1 MRVRLSAQVYRL
13 LAIATLALFLGA
25 AFARVDLV
33 LVAVPCLLALL
44 VGMAVDTAATYAV
57 THQVSQTR
65 LFEGDVFTVTVTIVA
80 HSTIPLLEILEP
92 LPPSVEVVA
101 GNTHAAFSLT
111 AGQTVQWCYT
121 LRCVRRSRFT
131 LGHLYVRLHGR
142 AGCLLREQQHDT
154 PQPCAVYPRIV
165 PLRRAVRPPRT
176 QVYVGNYVSPAQGEG
191 IEFGNI
197 RPFAP
202 GDQIKRL
209 NWRASLRLH
218 DLHVNDYHQERNA
231 DVVLMLDTLTN
242 VGSPALNTLDLCVR
256 VAASLA
262 WAYVRRKDRVG
273 LIAYGGA
280 FRWLRPGV
288 GRAHLQRLLDQ
299 LLEATVV
306 FSYVTRDLALVPRRV
321 LPPQALVI
329 AISPLVDE
337 RFLHAVQDLQA
348 RAFTVLLLTVSPV
361 EVTRAMVQPSPV
373 NDLTCRLWALERE
386 AQLNT
391 LRQQGFMVLEWS
403 PEIPLELVFA
413 TLTQRRHVRRRM
425 AL

>member
-13 LAIATLALFLGA
+13 LAIATLALFLGV

-57 THQVSQTR
+57 AHQVSQTR

-92 LPPSVEVVA
+92 LPPSVELVS

-142 AGCLLREQQHDT
+142 AGCLLRELQHDT
-154 PQPCAVYPRIV
+154 PQPCAVYPYIV

-176 QVYVGNYVSPAQGEG
+176 QVYIGNYVSPAQGEG
-191 IEFGNI
+191 LEFGNI

-280 FRWLRPGV
+280 FRWFKPGV
-288 GRAHLQRLLDQ
+288 GRAHFQMLLDQ

-306 FSYVTRDLALVPRRV
+306 FSYVTRDLALVPKRV

-329 AISPLVDE
+329 AITPLVDE
-337 RFLHAVQDLQA
+337 RFLHAVQDLPA

-361 EVTRAMVQPSPV
+361 EATRAAVRPSAV
-373 NDLTCRLWALERE
+373 TDLACRLWTLERA
-386 AQLNT
+386 AQLET
-391 LRQQGFMVLEWS
+391 LRQQGFAVLEWS
-403 PEIPLELVFA
+403 PEMPLELLFA
-413 TLTQRRHVRRRM
+413 ALTQRRPVRRVAR
-425 AL
+425 

>member
-1 MRVRLSAQVYRL
+1 MHVRLSAQVHRL
-13 LAIATLALFLGA
+13 LMIAALALFLGVA
-25 AFARVDLV
+25 LARIDLV
-33 LVAVPCLLALL
+33 LIAIPCLLALL
-44 VGMAVDTAATYAV
+44 VGMAGGTTAAYDV
-57 THQVSQTR
+57 THQVTQAR
-65 LFEGDVFTVTVTIVA
+65 LFEGDTLTVTVTIVA
-80 HSTIPLLEILEP
+80 HSAVALLEILEP
-92 LPPSVEVVA
+92 LPSCVELVA
-101 GNTHAAFSLT
+101 GTPHAAFSLA
-111 AGQTVQWCYT
+111 AGQTIRWSYT

-131 LGHLYVRLHGR
+131 LGHLSVRLHGR
-142 AGCLLREQQHDT
+142 AGCLWRELQHDT
-154 PQPCAVYPRIV
+154 PQLCTVYPRLV
-165 PLRRAVRPPRT
+165 PLHRAVRPPHT
-176 QVYVGNYVSPAQGEG
+176 QVYVGNYVSPALGEG

-231 DVVLMLDTLTN
+231 DVVLMLDTLAN
-242 VGSPALNTLDLCVR
+242 VGSPALNTLDCCVR

-280 FRWLRPGV
+280 FRWLKPGL
-288 GRAHLQRLLDQ
+288 GPAHFQTLLDQ
-299 LLEATVV
+299 LLEAHVV
-306 FSYVTRDLALVPRRV
+306 PSYVTRDLALVPRRV

-361 EVTRAMVQPSPV
+361 AVTRAVVQPSV
-373 NDLTCRLWALERE
+373 VTDLACRLWALERA
-386 AQLNT
+386 AQLDT
-391 LRQQGFMVLEWS
+391 LRQQGLAVLEWS
-403 PEIPLELVFA
+403 PEMPLELVFA
-413 TLTQRRHVRRRM
+413 TLTQRRHVRRTAR
-425 AL
+425 

>member
-1 MRVRLSAQVYRL
+1 MGVRLSSQVYRL
-13 LAIATLALFLGA
+13 LAIAALALFLGV

-44 VGMAVDTAATYAV
+44 VGMAVDTAATYGV

-65 LFEGDVFTVTVTIVA
+65 LFEDDVLTVTVTIVA

-92 LPPSVEVVA
+92 LPPSVALVTA
-101 GNTHAAFSLT
+101 QAHAAFSLRV
-111 AGQTVQWCYT
+111 GETVQWRYT
-121 LRCVRRSRFT
+121 LRCLRRSRFT

-142 AGCLLREQQHDT
+142 TGCLLRELQHDT
-154 PQPCAVYPRIV
+154 PQPCTVYPRIV
-165 PLRRAVRPPRT
+165 PLRRAVRPPHT
-176 QVYVGNYVSPAQGEG
+176 QVNVGNYVSPALGEG

-209 NWRASLRLH
+209 NWRASLRLR

-231 DVVLMLDTLTN
+231 DVVLMLDTLAN
-242 VGSPALNTLDLCVR
+242 FGSPALNTLDLCVR

-280 FRWLRPGV
+280 FRWLKPGV
-288 GRAHLQRLLDQ
+288 GRAHFQTLLDQ
-299 LLEATVV
+299 LLEANVV

-337 RFLHAVQDLQA
+337 RFVYAVQNLRA

-361 EVTRAMVQPSPV
+361 AVMRTVVQPSAV
-373 NDLTCRLWALERE
+373 NDLACRLWTLERV
-386 AQLNT
+386 AQLDL
-391 LRQQGFMVLEWS
+391 LRQQGFAVLEWY
-403 PEIPLELVFA
+403 PEMPLELVFA
-413 TLTQRRHVRRRM
+413 ALTQRRHVRRVAR
-425 AL
+425 